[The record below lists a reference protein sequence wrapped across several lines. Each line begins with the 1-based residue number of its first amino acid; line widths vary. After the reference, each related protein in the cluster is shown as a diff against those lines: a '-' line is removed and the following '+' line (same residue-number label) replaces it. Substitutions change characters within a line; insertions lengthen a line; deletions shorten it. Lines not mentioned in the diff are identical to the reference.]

1 MLMMM
6 RNEVVSMNEK
16 IEEDMKERAAHA
28 YRLQQAEELLAA
40 LGYKRDK
47 DGKWR

>member
-1 MLMMM
+1 MTTETEE
-6 RNEVVSMNEK
+6 NEDPIEK
-16 IEEDMKERAAHA
+16 AAHA
-28 YRLQQAEELLAA
+28 YRLKQAEELLAA